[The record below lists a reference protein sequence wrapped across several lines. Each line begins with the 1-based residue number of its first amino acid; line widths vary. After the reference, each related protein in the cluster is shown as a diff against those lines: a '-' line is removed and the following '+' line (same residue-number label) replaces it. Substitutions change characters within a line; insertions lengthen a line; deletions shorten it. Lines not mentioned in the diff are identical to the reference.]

1 MTYQVNKGVQITKDR
16 VTEVS
21 NPRTSGQMVQR
32 ARFAAAVKFY
42 KRATANFFKFA
53 FEDKKQQES
62 DYNAFMRYNAKLG
75 SIVSKENNDNPFYPA
90 VGPFVMSNGS
100 LPTIPVVYGG
110 SSSTPTEDFFLPF
123 NIADNETIGGFSAAI
138 LASNPAFLAGDI
150 VTIVLVTTRLND
162 VWEMA
167 DDNYPVWD
175 IAQFRLDP
183 TSTEDIASL
192 NTRSLQLSASG
203 SYVKINDTDE
213 TTGYVS
219 GACCIVSRNIPGG
232 LLVSYSQMLPNLTG
246 VNYINYLATPAV
258 EEANLVSWGSQ
269 GAAILQGSIAD
280 KHKAP
285 EVKPVFTGFKG
296 VGSNVSLAKLQETT
310 GVSENLAEKGETGI
324 VNYIS
329 LQGENLQL
337 ADSRKLTTDNADITE
352 IGFGNDPVEGNYIA
366 INIPGDITNNIVVSY
381 DNEEIFV
388 IPI

>member
-21 NPRTSGQMVQR
+21 NPRTNGQMVQR

-100 LPTIPVVYGG
+100 LPTIPVVYSG

-138 LASNPAFLAGDI
+138 LASNAAFLAGDI

-296 VGSNVSLAKLQETT
+296 TATNLVDANDSTLTEKGAPLAATYETDANNYVVLVGTNLDMISEAKISITPSTVTLT
-310 GVSENLAEKGETGI
+310 GVGK
-324 VNYIS
+324 
-329 LQGENLQL
+329 
-337 ADSRKLTTDNADITE
+337 
-352 IGFGNDPVEGNYIA
+352 DPVIGTYIVLKV
-366 INIPGDITNNIVVSY
+366 PDLLTEDIFVSY
-381 DNEEIFV
+381 DGVDLFEING
-388 IPI
+388 

>member
-21 NPRTSGQMVQR
+21 NPRTNGQMVQR

-100 LPTIPVVYGG
+100 LPTIPVVYSG

-123 NIADNETIGGFSAAI
+123 NIADNQTIGGLSAAI
-138 LASNPAFLAGDI
+138 LASNAAYLAGDI

-183 TSTEDIASL
+183 TSTETISSL

-258 EEANLVSWGSQ
+258 EEANLVSWGSK
-269 GAAILQGSIAD
+269 GSAILQGSIAD

-285 EVKPVFTGFKG
+285 VVKPEFTGFKG
-296 VGSNVSLAKLQETT
+296 ACTAVIDTIDTTLTAKGAAIASSYETDTKNYVAVVGNNLDLIEEAKVSITPSTVTL
-310 GVSENLAEKGETGI
+310 TGI
-324 VNYIS
+324 GIDPTVGTYMVFDVP
-329 LQGENLQL
+329 EQL
-337 ADSRKLTTDNADITE
+337 T
-352 IGFGNDPVEGNYIA
+352 
-366 INIPGDITNNIVVSY
+366 GDIDVSY
-381 DNEEIFV
+381 DGEELFI
-388 IPI
+388 ISD